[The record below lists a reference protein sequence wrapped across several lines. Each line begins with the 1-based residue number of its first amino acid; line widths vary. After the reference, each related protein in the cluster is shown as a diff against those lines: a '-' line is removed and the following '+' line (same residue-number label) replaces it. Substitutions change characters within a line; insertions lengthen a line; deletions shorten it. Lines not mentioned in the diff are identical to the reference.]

1 MNPRSSSGWL
11 RLVQRLLVDLEDVR
25 VLRRDGERDHAG
37 DEPLG
42 PHLVDL
48 RLEVLDI
55 LIDEVREPA
64 LPAQVLDDRLAL
76 LATLRDL
83 TRRTREVAHAIDHF
97 VERPDAAL
105 DREVTELLAVLR
117 VVVPSLRARV
127 ERVHERKTAE
137 LQRLADLVHEV
148 NRVRRTPCG
157 DVARLR

>member
-1 MNPRSSSGWL
+1 G
-11 RLVQRLLVDLEDVR
+11 
-25 VLRRDGERDHAG
+25 DHARN
-37 DEPLG
+37 EPLG

-55 LIDEVREPA
+55 LVDEVREPA

-83 TRRTREVAHAIDHF
+83 TRRPGEIAHAIDHF

-105 DREVTELLAVLR
+105 DRKVAQLLAVLR
-117 VVVPSLRARV
+117 VVVPALRAWV
-127 ERVHERKTAE
+127 EGVDERRTAK

-148 NRVRRTPCG
+148 DRVRRASG
-157 DVARLR
+157 RDV